1 MEEEIKWGKDRRK
14 GRRGKV
20 EERRDGEE
28 EGEGGEEEKEWR
40 IGFWNVAGL
49 RNKDEDFWTGLRKWE
64 VIVLLETWMN
74 EKGWRGIKGKLPRG
88 YVWGLQWAEKKNR
101 KGKAMGEMVMGI
113 KREIV
118 EKGKR
123 IETGKEGMIVGRVI
137 VGEQSWR
144 VVGVYVNG
152 NMEETLRGIEGWVEE
167 RERGCIR

>member
-1 MEEEIKWGKDRRK
+1 MEEEIKWGK

-20 EERRDGEE
+20 EKRRDGKEE
-28 EGEGGEEEKEWR
+28 EEGGEEEKRWR

-49 RNKDEDFWTGLRKWE
+49 RNKDEDFWAGLRKWE
-64 VIVLLETWMN
+64 VIVLQETWMN

-88 YVWGLQWAEKKNR
+88 YVWWLQWAEKKNR
-101 KGKAMGEMVMGI
+101 IGRAMGGMVMGI

-123 IETGKEGMIVGRVI
+123 IETGKEGMIVGRVK

-152 NMEETLRGIEGWVEE
+152 NMEETLRGVERWVKE
-167 RERGCIR
+167 RE

>member
-14 GRRGKV
+14 GRRSKV

-49 RNKDEDFWTGLRKWE
+49 RNKDEDWSGLRKWE

-88 YVWGLQWAEKKNR
+88 YIWGLQWAEKKNG
-101 KGKAMGEMVMGI
+101 KGKAMGGMVMGI

-118 EKGKR
+118 EKGKG

-152 NMEETLRGIEGWVEE
+152 NMEEAL
-167 RERGCIR
+167 